1 MSSRSSLFLLTFS
14 LHSYSLN
21 EESLFLKWKCRFQIY
36 PAKCRQ
42 SPEGLGLKGGLIP
55 HVVLQ
60 FSPHPLVYVILET
73 DFKILL
79 LQK

>member
-21 EESLFLKWKCRFQIY
+21 EENLFLKWKCRFQIY
-36 PAKCRQ
+36 PTECRQ
-42 SPEGLGLKGGLIP
+42 SPEGLGSKEGLIP

-60 FSPHPLVYVILET
+60 FSPHSLVWVILET
-73 DFKILL
+73 NCKVPLL
-79 LQK
+79 KK